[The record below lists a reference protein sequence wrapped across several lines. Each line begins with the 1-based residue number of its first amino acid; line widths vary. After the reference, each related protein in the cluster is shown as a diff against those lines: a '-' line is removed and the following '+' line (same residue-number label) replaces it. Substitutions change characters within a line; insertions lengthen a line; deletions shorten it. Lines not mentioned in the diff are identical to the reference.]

1 MENNRI
7 CVIVGASGEPLSQD
21 QILTGGKSFIIAADG
36 GHSRL
41 KELSIE
47 PDVLIGDFDSL
58 AETAPHEAGKIL
70 RFPVEKDDTDTML
83 AVRYGLE
90 HGFRRFL
97 LLCCLGGRRLDHS
110 IATVQTLGFIAGHG
124 GVGIACNTGEG
135 TDGENGEEILLAV
148 KNSRVVFPE
157 GMKGDLSVFSLT
169 GSSVGVDIENLKY
182 SVKNAELTSLF
193 PLGVSNSFIGK
204 SSSVSVTDGVTLIYF
219 RRCGT
224 AYEDLFGFVSENSDR

>member
-1 MENNRI
+1 MKTDKI
-7 CVIVGASGEPLSQD
+7 CVIVGASGEPVSKD
-21 QILTGGKSFIIAADG
+21 QIVTGGKHLVIAADG
-36 GHSRL
+36 GQL
-41 KELSIE
+41 KLRELGIM
-47 PDVLIGDFDSL
+47 PDVLIGDFDSFE
-58 AETAPHEAGKIL
+58 ETPVFGAGKIL
-70 RFPVEKDDTDTML
+70 KYPIEKDDTDTML

-90 HGFRRFL
+90 NGYRNFL
-97 LLCCLGGRRLDHS
+97 LLSCIGGKRLDHS
-110 IATVQTLGFIAGHG
+110 IATIQTLGFIAENG
-124 GVGIACNTGEG
+124 GIGIAC
-135 TDGENGEEILLAV
+135 DGRKDICGEEQLLLAV
-148 KNSRVVFPE
+148 KNSRIVFPKK
-157 GMKGDLSVFSLT
+157 MKGDLSVFSLT